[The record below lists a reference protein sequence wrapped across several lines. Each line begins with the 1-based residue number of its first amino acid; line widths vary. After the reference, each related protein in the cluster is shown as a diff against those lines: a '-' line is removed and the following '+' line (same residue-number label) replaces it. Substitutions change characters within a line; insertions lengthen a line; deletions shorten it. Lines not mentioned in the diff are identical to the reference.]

1 MSQKT
6 SSLSELVNV
15 LDDGIAF
22 YDEALLRI
30 TNPIY
35 TDVFERMRDL
45 KTGIAADINKEIIL
59 EAEPAQ
65 KDGTMIGSIR
75 LNYADAVANLAD
87 HPRHS
92 FVEQLVAQEERVL
105 ETFLSAS
112 SSDPSERVRELA
124 GLYLPKV
131 QNMYKEIS
139 KLKDFSA
146 LQVNNL

>member
-6 SSLSELVNV
+6 SSLSGLVNV

-22 YDEALLRI
+22 YAEALRRI
-30 TNPIY
+30 SNPIY

-45 KTGIAADINKEIIL
+45 KTSIAADLNQEIIL
-59 EAEPAQ
+59 DAEPPES
-65 KDGTMIGSIR
+65 DGTVIGSIR

-92 FVEQLVAQEERVL
+92 FVEQLVTQEERVL
-105 ETFLSAS
+105 EKFLSTS

-131 QNMYKEIS
+131 QNMYNEIS
-139 KLKDFSA
+139 KLKAFSA
-146 LQVNNL
+146 LQVNKL

>member
-22 YDEALLRI
+22 YDEALRRI
-30 TNPIY
+30 TNPVY
-35 TDVFERMRDL
+35 TDVFERMLDL
-45 KTGIAADINKEIIL
+45 KTSIAADINKEIIL
-59 EAEPAQ
+59 DAEPPLAS
-65 KDGTMIGSIR
+65 GTLMGTIR
-75 LNYADAVANLAD
+75 LNYADAVANFAD

-92 FVEQLVAQEERVL
+92 FVEQLLAQEERVL
-105 ETFLSAS
+105 QTFSNAS
-112 SSDPSERVRELA
+112 SSDPSDRARELA

-131 QNMYKEIS
+131 QNMYDEIS
-139 KLKDFSA
+139 KLKEFSA